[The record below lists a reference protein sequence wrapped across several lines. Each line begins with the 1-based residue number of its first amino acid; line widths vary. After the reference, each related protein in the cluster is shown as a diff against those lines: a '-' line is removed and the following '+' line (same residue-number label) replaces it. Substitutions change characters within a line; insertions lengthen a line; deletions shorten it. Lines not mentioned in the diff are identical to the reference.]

1 MTIVRNPRL
10 YLLAFIAAS
19 LVASATLAT
28 AQQQSAQSSEART
41 EAIRKCVHQAH
52 QQYPTPS
59 DDTIQ
64 QRYLAYVGCM
74 SAAGFQP

>member
-10 YLLAFIAAS
+10 YLLAFVAAS
-19 LVASATLAT
+19 LVASATQTT
-28 AQQQSAQSSEART
+28 AQQQSQQSGARDA
-41 EAIRKCVHQAH
+41 AIRKCVHEAH

-64 QRYLAYVGCM
+64 QRYLWYVNCM
-74 SAAGFQP
+74 TTAGFQP